1 MKKYLITALLSFLIG
16 IGITYYTLP
25 PKIQIKI
32 EEVIK
37 EVTKKD
43 VVVVTERIVQKDGT
57 VIEKTRTEDKSIST
71 ANTDK
76 KSESKAVDKQWRIGV
91 KAIKKSLV
99 TPGIDYGISIERR
112 ILGPFN
118 LGGYLTTDK
127 QIGLSISVD
136 L

>member
-1 MKKYLITALLSFLIG
+1 MKNYLITALVSLLIG
-16 IGITYYTLP
+16 VGITYYALP
-25 PKIQIKI
+25 PKIQTKI
-32 EEVIK
+32 EEVTK

-43 VVVVTERIVQKDGT
+43 VVVVTERIIQKDGT

-76 KSESKAVDKQWRIGV
+76 KSESKVVDKQWRIGV
-91 KAIKKSLV
+91 KAIKKSL
-99 TPGIDYGISIERR
+99 TDPGINYGLSVERK

-118 LGGYLTTDK
+118 LGGYVTTDK
-127 QIGLSISVD
+127 QMGVSISID